1 MNLAIIIVVVFVLAL
16 LVQVPAQTNNPIAE
30 DIPKIIK
37 LLSDFFINIG
47 NLSQTLTK
55 GLFY

>member
-1 MNLAIIIVVVFVLAL
+1 MIVVVFVLAL

-37 LLSDFFINIG
+37 LFSDFF
-47 NLSQTLTK
+47 T
-55 GLFY
+55 